1 MNNTQEIKAQIDSLI
16 DEAAERR
23 EDYTGMGSWLPH
35 QKDVA
40 RLGHLCG
47 KLAVATCYTDA
58 SRPEEW
64 EPADG
69 DIDALEE
76 LFGQDPYEEGDGFGD
91 GVYETFDRAYK
102 AGVSKT
108 VEGRRKISEAC
119 DDLNDVI

>member
-1 MNNTQEIKAQIDSLI
+1 MSNTQEIEAQIDSLI

-23 EDYTGMGSWLPH
+23 EDYTGTGSWLPH
-35 QKDVA
+35 QKAVT

-47 KLAVATCYTDA
+47 QLAVAACYTDD

-76 LFGQDPYEEGDGFGD
+76 LFGQDPYEEGEGFGG
-91 GVYETFDRAYK
+91 GVYGAFDRAYK
-102 AGVSKT
+102 AGVSKA
-108 VEGRRKISEAC
+108 VEGRREISEAC
-119 DDLNDVI
+119 DDLDDVI